1 MTGGVP
7 AVSVDSAS
15 MNWTVAAVIAFAY
28 LLGSVDFGVHV
39 ARARGVDIYA
49 VGSGNP
55 GTANVGRALG
65 WKAAA
70 AVLVGDFLKGVVAA
84 GLGWLVVDVTVGF
97 AAGFAAV
104 VGHCFPVWHRFRG
117 GKGVATAGGGILVM
131 APLVGIALAAI
142 WAAVAKFGK
151 ISSVASLTVAVVALP
166 ALVLAGHRGW
176 ALVWTGLMMV
186 LVLFQ
191 HRANIGRLIRGEEHV
206 LTPSPTE

>member
-1 MTGGVP
+1 
-7 AVSVDSAS
+7 
-15 MNWTVAAVIAFAY
+15 MNWTVVAVIAFAY

-70 AVLVGDFLKGVVAA
+70 TVLVGDLLKGVVAA
-84 GLGWLVVDVTVGF
+84 ALGLLVVDATVGL

-104 VGHCFPVWHRFRG
+104 VGHCFPIWHRFRG
-117 GKGVATAGGGILVM
+117 GKGVATAGGAILAI
-131 APLVGIALAAI
+131 APLVGLGLAVL
-142 WAAVAKFGK
+142 WAAVAKLGK
-151 ISSVASLTVAVVALP
+151 ISSVASLTVAVAAVP
-166 ALVLAGHRGW
+166 ALAVAGHRGW

-186 LVLFQ
+186 LVVFQ
-191 HRANIGRLIRGEEHV
+191 HRANIGRLVRGEEHA
-206 LTPSPTE
+206 LTPNPTE

>member
-1 MTGGVP
+1 M
-7 AVSVDSAS
+7 D
-15 MNWTVAAVIAFAY
+15 WTTAAVIAFAY

-39 ARARGVDIYA
+39 ARAKGVDIYA

-84 GLGWLVVDVTVGF
+84 GLGWLVVDATVGF

-104 VGHCFPVWHRFRG
+104 VGHCFPIWHRFRG
-117 GKGVATAGGGILVM
+117 GKGVATGGGAILAI
-131 APLVGIALAAI
+131 APLVGIGLAVL

-151 ISSVASLTVAVVALP
+151 ISSVASLTVAVAAVP
-166 ALVLAGHRGW
+166 ALALAGYRGW
-176 ALVWTGLMMV
+176 ALVWIGLMMA
-186 LVLFQ
+186 LVVFQ
-191 HRANIGRLIRGEEHV
+191 HRANIGRLVRGEEHA
-206 LTPSPTE
+206 LTPRPAE